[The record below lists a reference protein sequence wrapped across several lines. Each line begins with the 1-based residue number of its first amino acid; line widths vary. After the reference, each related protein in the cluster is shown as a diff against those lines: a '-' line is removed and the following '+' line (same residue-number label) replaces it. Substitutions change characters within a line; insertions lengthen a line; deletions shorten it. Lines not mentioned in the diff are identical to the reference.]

1 MIEDLL
7 GLLVAIPVLFFTLC
21 VLIFVWTIEIIF
33 LIIGALLLV
42 YPYVLLIIFLIFLFL

>member
-21 VLIFVWTIEIIF
+21 ILIFVWIIEIIF
-33 LIIGALLLV
+33 LLIGALLLC
-42 YPYVLLIIFLIFLFL
+42 YPYILLIIFLIILFL